1 MSSGGTITPLVA
13 VLWLANIAL
22 DTVGQLAFKAAAG
35 DERAGDGVARWRY
48 MATHPWLWLGVGC
61 YALEFLVWIAFL
73 SLLPLSQ
80 GILLG
85 SINIVAIMLAGRWL
99 FGEKLTRL
107 RVVGMFLVALGVAI
121 VGAGG

>member
-1 MSSGGTITPLVA
+1 MSPGGTITPLIV
-13 VLWLANIAL
+13 VLWLANVVL

-35 DERAGDGVARWRY
+35 DEQAGDGMARWRY
-48 MATHPWLWLGVGC
+48 MAARPWLWLGVGC
-61 YALEFLVWIAFL
+61 YVLEFLVWIAFL
-73 SLLPLSQ
+73 SLLPLSE

-99 FGEKLTRL
+99 FNEKLTRL

-121 VGAGG
+121 VGVGG